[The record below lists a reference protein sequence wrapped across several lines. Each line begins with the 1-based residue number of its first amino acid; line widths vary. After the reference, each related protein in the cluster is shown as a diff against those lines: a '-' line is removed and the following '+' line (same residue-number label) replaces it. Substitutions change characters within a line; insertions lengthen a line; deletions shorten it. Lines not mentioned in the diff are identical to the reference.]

1 MGGIKGNIHS
11 IESMSTVDG
20 PGIRYVVFMQGCNLR
35 CRFCHNVDT
44 TIMDENK
51 LYTSSELVKKILNAK
66 EYFEF
71 SGGGVTFSGGEPLI
85 QIDFLTQVCQ
95 KLKENNIHIAIDTAG
110 NFNVNDKMIKLLNYV
125 DLVLLDIKHIDS
137 NMHYKMTGV
146 HNEKILEFARYLSSI
161 GKKMW
166 IRIVYMPGFTDINKE
181 KLKMF
186 LNSLKSVEKIEILPY
201 HRLGI
206 KKWEELGLKYTLN
219 DMKQP
224 SKEQCDELYN
234 YLCT

>member
-1 MGGIKGNIHS
+1 MKKCSGSINS
-11 IESMSTVDG
+11 IETLGLVDG
-20 PGIRYVVFMQGCNLR
+20 PGIRTVIFLNGCKLR
-35 CRFCHNVDT
+35 CLFCHNPETWKLSENNITVD
-44 TIMDENK
+44 
-51 LYTSSELVKKILNAK
+51 ELVKKILNAK